1 MAGIKN
7 EVSNNLFFIDEQST
21 TVCYPVGHNITL
33 YNIEEKTQRYIP
45 GIEGSEAITALAL
58 TKSKRYLAVAERTER
73 TPVCCIY
80 DLHHPLLKRKKV
92 IASTE
97 IKKENKEFISINF
110 SAKNEKYL
118 ITMTNSPSQNV
129 FIWQWDKAKLIS

>member
-1 MAGIKN
+1 M
-7 EVSNNLFFIDEQST
+7 
-21 TVCYPVGHNITL
+21 CYPVGHNITL

-118 ITMTNSPSQNV
+118 ITLTNSPSQNV